1 MGGTGVGSLK
11 IPHKVLILVTVPVV
25 FEIGLVTYIAGLF
38 EKVEQSRI
46 TAVKQREMSNRL
58 CAIMSLHVRRI
69 TEVMVRKL
77 ASREDMMETASERDI
92 RKKIVGE
99 LAVLDALARSSS
111 DDAVIYRDMSDSFRK
126 IDRQFTDAAAAYAV
140 GQSGRASIIW
150 AGAQKDINRLLAMTE
165 KLTTEQQEAQRRSSI
180 EYAEYDW
187 QLRTALNLSLVLSGA
202 LAFGLAAYFN
212 FSTTNRLKKLMK
224 NTISL
229 SVGKAPPETVSG
241 DDELGQIDRLFHKM
255 YGDLSVL
262 RQRERALLDNA
273 AEAIIS
279 INTDLKVCEFNQ
291 AAARLF
297 GADHSDDD
305 DGART
310 SSSSSS
316 SSGEGSGGAGSGGA
330 LMGANLRLASL
341 IAEDHFEAVI
351 NRFEAAEA
359 EDREIR
365 FETRIKT
372 LQGELVDTSWSVT
385 YSKEQMSLY
394 CVIQDIRARKELERL
409 KSDFVN
415 MLSHDLRTPLNAVQ
429 ASLEIA
435 SSEHFQL
442 PPEVKVYLDRAQS
455 NLGLSLSLI
464 NQLLELEK
472 MEAGIVSLSLD
483 GVSSAEIFNKACLA
497 VVSLAESKKVAI
509 KRTGQNLDFVGDAD
523 RLVQVMIN
531 MLGNALKFSPSGSK
545 ITVRDELRHDVG
557 GQDWARISITDQ
569 GRGIPVAKLGQI
581 FDRFQQVDP
590 QDAREKAG
598 SGLGLAICKAIVEA
612 HGGRIGV
619 SSSEGIGSTFWFELP
634 LD

>member
-297 GADHSDDD
+297 GADHSDGDD

-310 SSSSSS
+310 SSSS

-531 MLGNALKFSPSGSK
+531 LLGNALKFSPSGSK

>member
-1 MGGTGVGSLK
+1 M
-11 IPHKVLILVTVPVV
+11 ILVTVPVV

-77 ASREDMMETASERDI
+77 ASREDMMETASEREI
-92 RKKIVGE
+92 RKKIGAE

-126 IDRQFTDAAAAYAV
+126 IDMQFTDAAAAYAA
-140 GQSGRASIIW
+140 GQSGRASLIW

-229 SVGKAPPETVSG
+229 SVGKAPLETVAG

-255 YGDLSVL
+255 YGDLTAL

-297 GADHSDDD
+297 GACGDDD
-305 DGART
+305 ESAEGFQLSHGRT
-310 SSSSSS
+310 
-316 SSGEGSGGAGSGGA
+316 GLGDERNPGSGAGSGG
-330 LMGANLRLASL
+330 LNNLRLVSL
-341 IAEDHFEAVI
+341 LAEDQFDAVI

-372 LQGELVDTSWSVT
+372 LQGDLVDTSWSVT
-385 YSKEQMSLY
+385 YSREQMSLY

-409 KSDFVN
+409 KTDFVN

-442 PPEVKVYLDRAQS
+442 PSEVKVYIDRAQS

-464 NQLLELEK
+464 NQLLEIEK
-472 MEAGIVSLSLD
+472 MESGIVSLSLD
-483 GVSSAEIFNKACLA
+483 GVSSAEIFSKASLA
-497 VVSLAESKKVAI
+497 VVSLAESKKVSI

-531 MLGNALKFSPSGSK
+531 LLGNALKFSPNGSK

-569 GRGIPVAKLGQI
+569 GRGIPASKLGQI
-581 FDRFQQVDP
+581 FDRFQQVEP
-590 QDAREKAG
+590 QDARERAG

>member
-1 MGGTGVGSLK
+1 
-11 IPHKVLILVTVPVV
+11 
-25 FEIGLVTYIAGLF
+25 
-38 EKVEQSRI
+38 
-46 TAVKQREMSNRL
+46 MSNRL

-77 ASREDMMETASERDI
+77 ASREDMMETASEREI
-92 RKKIVGE
+92 RKKIGAE

-126 IDRQFTDAAAAYAV
+126 IDMQFTDAAAAYAA

-187 QLRTALNLSLVLSGA
+187 QLRTAFNLSLVLSGA

-297 GADHSDDD
+297 GADHSDG
-305 DGART
+305 DGDAART
-310 SSSSSS
+310 SSSS
-316 SSGEGSGGAGSGGA
+316 GAGSGGA

-341 IAEDHFEAVI
+341 IAEDHFESVI

-385 YSKEQMSLY
+385 YSREQMSLY

-483 GVSSAEIFNKACLA
+483 GVSSAEIYNKACLA

-531 MLGNALKFSPSGSK
+531 LLGNALKFSPSGSK
-545 ITVRDELRHDVG
+545 ITVRDELRHDIG
-557 GQDWARISITDQ
+557 GQNWARISITDQ
-569 GRGIPVAKLGQI
+569 GRGIPVGKLGQI

>member
-1 MGGTGVGSLK
+1 
-11 IPHKVLILVTVPVV
+11 LILVTVPVV

-46 TAVKQREMSNRL
+46 SAVKQREMANRL
-58 CAIMSLHVRRI
+58 SAIMSLHVRRI

-77 ASREDMMETASERDI
+77 ASREDMMETASEREI
-92 RKKIVGE
+92 RRKIVGE

-111 DDAVIYRDMSDSFRK
+111 DDAAIYRDMSDSFRK
-126 IDRQFTDAAAAYAV
+126 IDLQFTDAAAAYAA
-140 GQSGRASIIW
+140 GHSGRASIIW
-150 AGAQKDINRLLAMTE
+150 AGAQKDINRLLVMTE

-229 SVGKAPPETVSG
+229 SVGKAPLETVAG

-255 YGDLSVL
+255 YGDLTAL

-297 GADHSDDD
+297 GACGDDD
-305 DGART
+305 EGAEGFQLSHGRT
-310 SSSSSS
+310 GLGDERNS
-316 SSGEGSGGAGSGGA
+316 GSGAGGGG
-330 LMGANLRLASL
+330 LNNLRLVSL
-341 IAEDHFEAVI
+341 LAEDQFDAVI

-365 FETRIKT
+365 FEARIKT
-372 LQGELVDTSWSVT
+372 LQGDLVDTSWSVT
-385 YSKEQMSLY
+385 YSREQMSLY

-409 KSDFVN
+409 KTDFVN

-435 SSEHFQL
+435 SSEYFQL
-442 PPEVKVYLDRAQS
+442 PSEVKVYIDRAQS

-464 NQLLELEK
+464 NQLLEIEK
-472 MEAGIVSLSLD
+472 MESGIVSLSLD
-483 GVSSAEIFNKACLA
+483 GVSSAEIFNKASLA
-497 VVSLAESKKVAI
+497 VVSLAESKKVSI

-531 MLGNALKFSPSGSK
+531 LLGNALKFSPNGSK

-569 GRGIPVAKLGQI
+569 GRGIPASKLGQI
-581 FDRFQQVDP
+581 FDRFQQVEP
-590 QDAREKAG
+590 QDVREKAG